1 MASGVSE
8 RHSLVVA
15 FDKVKPK
22 LDWMRSRLSLRLGC
36 EPGARGGRNFAAVN
50 LNPEE
55 RQISASIS
63 ACQPYSVAMIYG
75 QLQVDQALSL
85 MRAEPSQMGK
95 NAALICSIW
104 KMRAFLATRIR

>member
-36 EPGARGGRNFAAVN
+36 EPGARGGRNFAEVV
-50 LNPEE
+50 PEE
-55 RQISASIS
+55 RRFSASIS
-63 ACQPYSVAMIYG
+63 AYQLCSVAIVHD
-75 QLQVDQALSL
+75 QPQVDQAFRL
-85 MRAEPSQMGK
+85 MGVKTSQMGK

-104 KMRAFLATRIR
+104 KMRAFLANRIR